1 MPGST
6 KRKSFRIF
14 LTTFKW
20 CRIALWLVILAMV
33 SAILYLHVVGLPDYV
48 KVRLLAELRARGI
61 DAEFYQMR
69 LGWSHEILAQDVAF
83 GRANDPLSPSLSA
96 GLVEVRVNFMAL
108 LRRQLRIDSFCIEQG
123 KLRLPAGGPD
133 KQSLSMEDVGLRL
146 RFLPGDCVQLENA
159 RGTLHGVAIYAEGV
173 LTNFSA
179 MRGWSL
185 PTLASGSP
193 VAAQETNADW
203 RAGLRQAIAVADKVQ
218 FSKPPEL
225 HVTISGDARDP
236 NSLKSGLSLV
246 APSAQTPWGELT
258 NFSFKANCSRVI
270 DPGANPFALVQISAD
285 KVRTTWGGAS
295 QISLRMTLSR
305 IADPAFM
312 HGTVELSASRLH
324 AKWDNSPDSWARM
337 SRLEWTGEVD
347 FNPTN
352 LTIKTAQGTLFA
364 RHTESAFGSIRQ
376 AAISFQCA
384 TNSSPS
390 LTNSSWGPWSFAEP
404 YNLDWQIDSSGI
416 KMPAVE
422 IQSLNFAGR
431 WRGPELA
438 IQKLDAKVLDTQV
451 KADARL
457 DISTRRFDATLSADV
472 NLLAL
477 EAQLSPA
484 IQKRMADFVCQDPP
498 KLAVNVSLV
507 LPPWAHR
514 ETGDAPC
521 GADLRSAG
529 SRSLRLRERHST
541 LEQPCLGPIAKPG
554 TLLVGQTSG
563 LPVSGASGSVNTP
576 CRATDWKTA
585 ILRSLSASATLSIG
599 QCAYQNISVDSVQS
613 SMSYSNGAV
622 EVSRFLA
629 RRPDGEALLSGTASG
644 ETGEFLF
651 TIDSQ
656 LDPNGIIK
664 ELVDLGDNESWLNE
678 TQLAHPPKV
687 HAEGRGNWHDM
698 AALSAKGSIEVTNF
712 VVLGQ
717 PIGSFTASLDYSNNL
732 LNASNVMIIQGDQFI
747 TVPLLKYDFNHQ
759 IMTFVNGVATFDPR
773 RVFRALDS
781 VLPEFLREIGFDAAP
796 TVRVNGWFSMDDPEA
811 VDLVFNVAGERFRW
825 TNEINLRVDRISG
838 DVDWKG
844 REVNLT
850 NVQASLY
857 GNGVAAGWSYFDW
870 RKLDGTLITFE
881 TTLTNIDLN
890 TLVRG
895 LSGEDRQLEG
905 KLDGSVVVNG
915 NSRYSTTWHGDG
927 QLALHDAKL
936 WDIPIFGIII
946 SPLLNSLGDGLGN
959 NRARDAAGT
968 FVLTNGVLRTD
979 DMLIHASK
987 GLTLLYRGDVN
998 LTEVNARV
1006 EARILREVPGIG
1018 KLISTIL
1025 IPLTK
1030 TLEWRVTGPLR
1041 DPMAKPAYAPGFILD
1056 KTLHPIRTLKTL
1068 IPGSTSQSPDPT
1080 DISPFQQN
1088 PNQ

>member
-133 KQSLSMEDVGLRL
+133 KQSLSLEDVGLRL

-185 PTLASGSP
+185 PTLAPGSP
-193 VAAQETNADW
+193 IAAQETNADW

-246 APSAQTPWGELT
+246 AASAQTPWGELT
-258 NFSFKANCSRVI
+258 NFSFKANCSRII
-270 DPGANPFALVQISAD
+270 DPGANPFALAQISAD
-285 KVRTTWGGAS
+285 KVRTTWGGVS

-352 LTIKTAQGTLFA
+352 LTIKAAQGTLRA

-404 YNLDWQIDSSGI
+404 YNVDWQIDSSGI

-422 IQSLNFAGR
+422 IQSLDFIGR

-457 DISTRRFDATLSADV
+457 DVSTRRFDATLSADV

-484 IQKRMADFVCQDPP
+484 IQKRMADFGCQDPP
-498 KLAVNVSLV
+498 KLDVKVSLV

-521 GADLRSAG
+521 GADLWSAG
-529 SRSLRLRERHST
+529 FRSLRLREHPLPCNG
-541 LEQPCLGPIAKPG
+541 LENRDFAESFGFGDAIHWAMRVSEHQRGFSPIVHV
-554 TLLVGQTSG
+554 LLQRRRGGVA
-563 LPVSGASGSVNTP
+563 VSGAS
-576 CRATDWKTA
+576 
-585 ILRSLSASATLSIG
+585 
-599 QCAYQNISVDSVQS
+599 
-613 SMSYSNGAV
+613 
-622 EVSRFLA
+622 SR
-629 RRPDGEALLSGTASG
+629 R
-644 ETGEFLF
+644 
-651 TIDSQ
+651 
-656 LDPNGIIK
+656 
-664 ELVDLGDNESWLNE
+664 
-678 TQLAHPPKV
+678 
-687 HAEGRGNWHDM
+687 
-698 AALSAKGSIEVTNF
+698 
-712 VVLGQ
+712 
-717 PIGSFTASLDYSNNL
+717 
-732 LNASNVMIIQGDQFI
+732 
-747 TVPLLKYDFNHQ
+747 
-759 IMTFVNGVATFDPR
+759 
-773 RVFRALDS
+773 
-781 VLPEFLREIGFDAAP
+781 
-796 TVRVNGWFSMDDPEA
+796 
-811 VDLVFNVAGERFRW
+811 
-825 TNEINLRVDRISG
+825 
-838 DVDWKG
+838 
-844 REVNLT
+844 
-850 NVQASLY
+850 
-857 GNGVAAGWSYFDW
+857 
-870 RKLDGTLITFE
+870 
-881 TTLTNIDLN
+881 
-890 TLVRG
+890 
-895 LSGEDRQLEG
+895 
-905 KLDGSVVVNG
+905 
-915 NSRYSTTWHGDG
+915 
-927 QLALHDAKL
+927 
-936 WDIPIFGIII
+936 
-946 SPLLNSLGDGLGN
+946 
-959 NRARDAAGT
+959 
-968 FVLTNGVLRTD
+968 
-979 DMLIHASK
+979 
-987 GLTLLYRGDVN
+987 
-998 LTEVNARV
+998 
-1006 EARILREVPGIG
+1006 
-1018 KLISTIL
+1018 
-1025 IPLTK
+1025 
-1030 TLEWRVTGPLR
+1030 
-1041 DPMAKPAYAPGFILD
+1041 
-1056 KTLHPIRTLKTL
+1056 
-1068 IPGSTSQSPDPT
+1068 
-1080 DISPFQQN
+1080 
-1088 PNQ
+1088 